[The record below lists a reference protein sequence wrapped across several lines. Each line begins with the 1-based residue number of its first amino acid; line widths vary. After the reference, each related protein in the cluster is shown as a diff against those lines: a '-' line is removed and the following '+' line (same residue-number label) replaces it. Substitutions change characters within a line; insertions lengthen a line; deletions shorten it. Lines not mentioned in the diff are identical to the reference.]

1 MEREELRFVQTLER
15 GEALLEEFLAKA
27 LAAKSK
33 AFPGDEAFM
42 LYDTYGFPVEITQ
55 EVAAERGLEVDMKG
69 FAKAMDEQ
77 VARSQASAVVT
88 DLTAEDFAARIAESS
103 GETAFLGY
111 ESLAG
116 EGRLLALLSGG
127 KEAARLEA
135 GQGVTVVLDRTPF
148 YAESGGQVGDRGT
161 LVLEV
166 PGKSRV
172 EVAVEDVQKAG
183 GGRVF
188 VHTGRVVAA
197 PEDAAPAP
205 AEVATVKASVDPA
218 LRRQARCNHT
228 STHLLQSALRQVLG
242 PEVAQAGSLV
252 DFDRLRFDFTCP
264 TPPTAQQVAEVER
277 LVNDWIWQALPLRTQ
292 EMGLQEAKAAGALAM
307 FGEKYAE
314 RVRVV
319 SVAEGVSMELCGGTH
334 VGNTAEIG
342 MFKVISEAGIASG
355 VRRIEAVSGPA
366 LYAYF
371 SEREAVIKGL
381 SAALKVQP
389 DKIQGRVSAMS
400 DDLRRL
406 SSELDAAKVALAL
419 AKCEALADAAGD
431 FGGGVLAVVEKVEG
445 VDGAALGQAAQK
457 LQERLG
463 DPSVVVLASTAG
475 DGTGKVNFSAAFSP
489 GAVKKGLAAGKLLGQ
504 VAKACGGGG
513 GGKPAFAQAGGSD
526 ASKVDAAM
534 DLARAELKKALGGS
548 A

>member
-27 LAAKSK
+27 LKAQAK
-33 AFPGDEAFM
+33 ALPGDEAFM

-55 EVAAERGLEVDMKG
+55 EVAQERGLDVDMAG
-69 FAKAMDEQ
+69 FARAMDEQ

-111 ESLAG
+111 ESLVG
-116 EGRLLALLSGG
+116 EGKLLALLSGG
-127 KEAARLEA
+127 REAERLEA
-135 GQGVTVVLDRTPF
+135 DQEVTVVLDRTPF

-161 LVLEV
+161 LVLEA
-166 PGKSRV
+166 PGRSRV
-172 EVAVEDVQKAG
+172 EVAVRDVQKAG

-188 VHTGRVVAA
+188 VHTGTVVAA
-197 PEDAAPAP
+197 PAEAAGADI
-205 AEVATVKASVDPA
+205 ASVSVKAEVDPA
-218 LRRQARCNHT
+218 LRRRARCNHT
-228 STHLLQSALRQVLG
+228 STHLLQSALREVLG
-242 PEVAQAGSLV
+242 AEVAQAGSLV
-252 DFDRLRFDFTCP
+252 DFDRLRFDFNCP
-264 TPPTAQQVAEVER
+264 VPPTAQQVAEVER
-277 LVNDWIWQALPLRTQ
+277 IVNGWIWQALPLATK
-292 EMGLQEAKAAGALAM
+292 EMGLQEAKGAGALAM
-307 FGEKYAE
+307 FGEKYSE

-342 MFKVISEAGIASG
+342 MFKIISETGIASG

-381 SAALKVQP
+381 SASLKVQP
-389 DKIQGRVSAMS
+389 DKIQGRVTAMS

-406 SSELDAAKVALAL
+406 SAELEAAKAALAIT
-419 AKCEALADAAGD
+419 KCESLADGATD
-431 FGGGVLAVVEKVEG
+431 IGGVRAVVAKVEG
-445 VDGAALGQAAQK
+445 IDGAALGPAALK
-457 LQERLG
+457 LLERLG
-463 DPSVVVLASTAG
+463 DPSAVVLASTMA
-475 DGTGKVNFSAAFSP
+475 DTGKVNFTAAFSP
-489 GAVKKGLAAGKLLGQ
+489 AAVKKGLAAGKLLGA

-513 GGKPAFAQAGGSD
+513 GGKPAFAQAGGND
-526 ASKVDAAM
+526 ASKLDAAM
-534 DLARAELKKALGGS
+534 DLARSELEKAL
-548 A
+548 APK